1 MGIGKGKK
9 LRTTFIEYVI
19 SLGVLIIALI
29 LADYLLFIVAS
40 IGVYPANYSEKMI
53 QKNFDD
59 LKNSPKVT
67 MDLLTPMCSFGVYS
81 EDGQFLYGNFS
92 TSDRKTN
99 WDNYINGKATGDLS
113 NYITSIR
120 RTEGILIISYP
131 LRMEY
136 KSETLRKVLPNAEL
150 TIVVI
155 FFIELITIIIL
166 WSNRFSKKIN
176 SELKTLLSATEKIK
190 EQDLDFDVSRSN
202 INEIDAVLQ
211 GIDNMKGSLKIALE
225 KQWSVEQQ
233 KREQISALAHDIKTP
248 LTIVKGNAGL
258 LNETDM
264 TEEQKS
270 YCNYIE
276 ESSTQME
283 RYLQDL
289 LAITKKETANNE
301 PNEIIYIEKLINF
314 LRKQGKALG
323 KIKDV
328 NINWNIDIEEDL
340 YIKGHEYE
348 LERAFMNI
356 ITNAVDFS
364 PNNSTISITI
374 NSTINST
381 IDNSQLIIQVI
392 DQGKGFSKRM
402 LKYGKEQFF
411 MENESRTKTG
421 HHGLGL
427 YIANDIITKHNG
439 ELALS
444 NNKSGGGLVII
455 KLPICTY

>member
-1 MGIGKGKK
+1 MGIRKSKK

-19 SLGVLIIALI
+19 SLGILIIALM
-29 LADYLLFIVAS
+29 LVNYLIFIVVS

-53 QKNFDD
+53 QKNFED

-92 TSDRKTN
+92 SRDKKIN
-99 WDNYINGKATGDLS
+99 WDNYIGGKGTRGLS
-113 NYITSIR
+113 NYITIIH
-120 RTEGILIISYP
+120 RTEGILIINYP
-131 LRMEY
+131 LKMEY
-136 KSETLRKVLPNAEL
+136 KSETLRRVLPNAEL

-155 FFIELITIIIL
+155 FFIELIAIIIL

-176 SELKTLLSATEKIK
+176 RELKTLLLATEKIK
-190 EQDLDFDVSRSN
+190 EQDLDFNVDRSN

-211 GIDNMKGSLKIALE
+211 GIDNMKDSLKIALE
-225 KQWSVEQQ
+225 KQWLVEQQ
-233 KREQISALAHDIKTP
+233 RKEQISALAHDIKTP

-276 ESSTQME
+276 ESSIQME
-283 RYLQDL
+283 KYLQNL
-289 LAITKKETANNE
+289 LAITKKEIENNG
-301 PNEIIYIEKLINF
+301 PNEIIYIGKLVNS
-314 LRKQGKALG
+314 LRKQGEALG
-323 KIKDV
+323 KIKDI

-340 YIKGHEYE
+340 YIKGHVCE

-364 PNNSTISITI
+364 PSNSTITI
-374 NSTINST
+374 NGT
-381 IDNSQLIIQVI
+381 IDNFKLIIQVI
-392 DQGKGFSKRM
+392 DQGKGFSKKM

-427 YIANDIITKHNG
+427 YIANSIITKHNG
-439 ELALS
+439 ELILS
-444 NNKSGGGLVII
+444 NNKSGGGAVMI
-455 KLPICTY
+455 KLPICIY

>member
-1 MGIGKGKK
+1 MGIKKGKK

-19 SLGVLIIALI
+19 SLGILIIALI
-29 LADYLLFIVAS
+29 LVDYLLFIVAS
-40 IGVYPANYSEKMI
+40 IGVYPANYSEKVI

-92 TSDRKTN
+92 TKDRKIN
-99 WDNYINGKATGDLS
+99 WDNYIEGKGTGSLS
-113 NYITSIR
+113 NYITIIH
-120 RTEGILIISYP
+120 RTEGILIINYP
-131 LRMEY
+131 LKMEY
-136 KSETLRKVLPNAEL
+136 KSETLRRVLPNAEL
-150 TIVVI
+150 TIVFI
-155 FFIELITIIIL
+155 FFIELIAIIIL
-166 WSNRFSKKIN
+166 WSNSFSKKIN
-176 SELKTLLSATEKIK
+176 SELKTLLLATEKIK
-190 EQDLDFDVSRSN
+190 EQNLDFHVGRSN

-211 GIDNMKGSLKIALE
+211 GIDNMKDSLKIALE

-233 KREQISALAHDIKTP
+233 KKEQISALAHDIKTP

-276 ESSTQME
+276 ESSMQME
-283 RYLQDL
+283 KYLQDL
-289 LAITKKETANNE
+289 LAITKKEIENNE
-301 PNEIIYIEKLINF
+301 PNEIIYIGKLINF
-314 LRKQGKALG
+314 LRKQGEALG
-323 KIKDV
+323 KIKDI
-328 NINWNIDIEEDL
+328 NINWNIDIKEDL
-340 YIKGHEYE
+340 YMKGHICE

-364 PNNSTISITI
+364 PRNSTITI
-374 NSTINST
+374 NIT
-381 IDNSQLIIQVI
+381 IDNSQLIIQVK
-392 DQGKGFSKRM
+392 DQGKGFSKKM

-427 YIANDIITKHNG
+427 YIANAIITKHNG
-439 ELALS
+439 ELLLS

>member
-1 MGIGKGKK
+1 MGIRKGKK

-19 SLGVLIIALI
+19 SLGILIIALI
-29 LADYLLFIVAS
+29 LVNYFFFIVAS

-53 QKNFDD
+53 RKNFDD
-59 LKNSPKVT
+59 LKDSSKVT

-92 TSDRKTN
+92 PRDRKTN
-99 WDNYINGKATGDLS
+99 WDNYLAGKGTGGLS
-113 NYITSIR
+113 NYITSIHR
-120 RTEGILIISYP
+120 AEGILIISYP
-131 LRMEY
+131 LKMEY
-136 KSETLRKVLPNAEL
+136 KNETLRRVLPNAEL

-176 SELKTLLSATEKIK
+176 SELKTLLSATGKIK
-190 EQDLDFDVSRSN
+190 EQDLDFDIGRSD

-211 GIDNMKGSLKIALE
+211 GIDKMKNSLKIALE
-225 KQWSVEQQ
+225 KQWSIEQQ

-248 LTIVKGNAGL
+248 LTIVKGNVGL
-258 LNETDM
+258 LNETDI

-276 ESSTQME
+276 ESSIQME

-289 LAITKKETANNE
+289 LAITKKEIENNE
-301 PNEIIYIEKLINF
+301 PNEIAYIGKLINS
-314 LRKQGKALG
+314 LRKQGEALG
-323 KIKDV
+323 KIKDI

-340 YIKGHEYE
+340 YIKGYEYE

-356 ITNAVDFS
+356 ITNAIDFS
-364 PNNSTISITI
+364 PNNSTI
-374 NSTINST
+374 TINST
-381 IDNSQLIIQVI
+381 IDNSQLIAQVI
-392 DQGKGFSKRM
+392 DQGKGFSEKM

-427 YIANDIITKHNG
+427 YIANAIITKHNG
-439 ELALS
+439 ELVLS
-444 NNKSGGGLVII
+444 NNKSGGGEVTI